1 MKKNLESIISYFQP
15 HLSRE
20 RVADRNNIGDAHQF
34 RYGGKKIIIH
44 KTVQHWFEDVK
55 YNDSLV
61 KYYLSDS
68 KSPHSKVT
76 FDDVSLAV
84 LDGYDKYTVEDSV
97 MFKITKRFELATQ
110 MVIQNVFSSSRYQV
124 RDTSTNKVA
133 RHLKISQIIVSCP
146 LADCFEFRTCMA
158 DRYL

>member
-1 MKKNLESIISYFQP
+1 MVWILKKNLESIISYFQP

-68 KSPHSKVT
+68 KGPQSKVT
-76 FDDVSLAV
+76 FDDVSLSV
-84 LDGYDKYTVEDSV
+84 LDGYDKYTVEDPV
-97 MFKITKRFELATQ
+97 MFKITKRFELATK
-110 MVIQNVFSSSRYQV
+110 MVIQNVFSSSGYQV
-124 RDTSTNKVA
+124 KETYNLYCLSIYTLGLILSILRFTN
-133 RHLKISQIIVSCP
+133 
-146 LADCFEFRTCMA
+146 
-158 DRYL
+158 

>member
-1 MKKNLESIISYFQP
+1 MIVLALNVWFEFCKKNIESIISYFQP

-34 RYGGKKIIIH
+34 RYGSKKIIIH

-68 KSPHSKVT
+68 KSPHSKIT

-124 RDTSTNKVA
+124 RDTST
-133 RHLKISQIIVSCP
+133 
-146 LADCFEFRTCMA
+146 
-158 DRYL
+158 Y

>member
-1 MKKNLESIISYFQP
+1 M
-15 HLSRE
+15 
-20 RVADRNNIGDAHQF
+20 
-34 RYGGKKIIIH
+34 
-44 KTVQHWFEDVK
+44 K

-68 KSPHSKVT
+68 KSPHSKIT

-110 MVIQNVFSSSRYQV
+110 MVIQNVFSSIIFIA
-124 RDTSTNKVA
+124 ST
-133 RHLKISQIIVSCP
+133 
-146 LADCFEFRTCMA
+146 
-158 DRYL
+158 

>member
-1 MKKNLESIISYFQP
+1 MIVLALNVWFEFWKKNLESIISYFQP

-68 KSPHSKVT
+68 KGPHSKVT

-124 RDTSTNKVA
+124 SDNGTNKVA
-133 RHLKISQIIVSCP
+133 RPS
-146 LADCFEFRTCMA
+146 
-158 DRYL
+158 

>member
-1 MKKNLESIISYFQP
+1 MVCILKRNLESILSYFQP

-34 RYGGKKIIIH
+34 RYGSKKIIIH

-68 KSPHSKVT
+68 KGPHSKVT
-76 FDDVSLAV
+76 FDDVSLSV

-97 MFKITKRFELATQ
+97 MFKITKRFELATK
-110 MVIQNVFSSSRYQV
+110 MVIQNVFSSSGYQV
-124 RDTSTNKVA
+124 KETYNLYCLSIYTLGLILSILRFTK
-133 RHLKISQIIVSCP
+133 
-146 LADCFEFRTCMA
+146 
-158 DRYL
+158 